1 MKLRQ
6 FTKGSNKFVGRDSNK
21 FVGRDSNN
29 KFVGRDCMRH
39 IYNTKTVY

>member
-6 FTKGSNKFVGRDSNK
+6 FTKGSNK